1 MSNRTMG
8 LLDSLIGGEDKDM
21 FACPVGTQYDY
32 YLSGAIEAPEQ
43 YTDMLHQIRN
53 TSSNDTITLHLNSP
67 GGSLATALQFYRC
80 LGESQATIVASIEGE
95 CMSAATIIM
104 MQADAYLISP
114 HSMFMFHNYSGGV
127 FGKGGEMMDQLEFER
142 LWSTNLLHEVY
153 KDFLTEDEVNTIL
166 DNRDIWLTSDEVSE
180 RLQSR
185 TDKLTEEANVEE
197 D

>member
-1 MSNRTMG
+1 
-8 LLDSLIGGEDKDM
+8 
-21 FACPVGTQYDY
+21 
-32 YLSGAIEAPEQ
+32 
-43 YTDMLHQIRN
+43 
-53 TSSNDTITLHLNSP
+53 
-67 GGSLATALQFYRC
+67 
-80 LGESQATIVASIEGE
+80 
-95 CMSAATIIM
+95 
-104 MQADAYLISP
+104 
-114 HSMFMFHNYSGGV
+114 MFMFHNYSGGV